1 MTDPGGSNT
10 PSMADLVRL
19 LTEVSGKVNE
29 LVQTTTGLAQTTT
42 GLQAQNDEIR
52 AQLAARPPSEPE
64 PEVRVGAPGATE
76 PPNPTLAAGGSTGA
90 ANPASG
96 LPIPTA
102 AAREPGSALVAA
114 TERPGAEIAVVATT
128 AAPVTTAA
136 APAVS
141 LEPNRKPKTDSRSGV
156 KMPIPQFKKNGDA
169 EDFMFSA
176 SRWLKRHLDCDVVTL
191 LTTAFQ
197 DHPDALKWLQDSL
210 EQNDALETAPWDPI
224 WKKLFSERF
233 APQVQS
239 KEREALRTMLRG
251 AVDHKGAEFTTLN
264 DLIAYADGIEKR
276 LHLTTNP
283 GKVQLTYTYADRTP
297 RNKRRTQDGFVAG
310 KKRQKTAAAA
320 APASAQPRNRV
331 VNEGAG
337 TSAYSPRYA
346 EATELRIDSP

>member
-1 MTDPGGSNT
+1 M
-10 PSMADLVRL
+10 
-19 LTEVSGKVNE
+19 
-29 LVQTTTGLAQTTT
+29 
-42 GLQAQNDEIR
+42 
-52 AQLAARPPSEPE
+52 
-64 PEVRVGAPGATE
+64 
-76 PPNPTLAAGGSTGA
+76 
-90 ANPASG
+90 
-96 LPIPTA
+96 
-102 AAREPGSALVAA
+102 
-114 TERPGAEIAVVATT
+114 
-128 AAPVTTAA
+128 
-136 APAVS
+136 S
-141 LEPNRKPKTDSRSGV
+141 LELNRKPKTDSRSGV

-251 AVDHKGAEFTTLN
+251 KVKMDAQKGVAEYAARFRAMASRAGIPADSKTLIELFQQGLTANLHAPCAVDHKGAEFTTLN

-310 KKRQKTAAAA
+310 KKRQNTAAAA

-346 EATELRIDSP
+346 EYLNRFLSEVEWKHHRENGMCLRCGGKGHISSKCPSKTNAGKKRPFAAPMETDPAE